1 MRTATIS
8 FLIVLPL
15 VLLGLQ
21 VGYSRAQADA
31 AAEVLADAGVD
42 LQPVAPA
49 TAKVAPTGPTGAT
62 APDPIADT
70 GGFLGWV
77 KERRQDG
84 SLFSW
89 LTLIAFTVLAAVW
102 KRLQPPVLPADA
114 TSTPSPSKWR
124 KRGVAIVACAL
135 GIVALAAD
143 IVVGAGHLA
152 LVATSVGPVVIALV
166 MSPFVD
172 RGAKARAPA

>member
-1 MRTATIS
+1 MRYGIIAFFIC
-8 FLIVLPL
+8 LPL
-15 VLLGLQ
+15 AFVGLQ
-21 VGYSRAQADA
+21 HGYSQAQADA
-31 AAEVLADAGVD
+31 AAEVLADAGVS
-42 LQPVAPA
+42 
-49 TAKVAPTGPTGAT
+49 APTGPTGAT

-70 GGFLGWV
+70 GRFLGWV

-89 LTLIAFTVLAAVW
+89 LTLIAFAVLAAVW
-102 KRLQPPVLPADA
+102 KRLQPPTLPDGA

-152 LVATSVGPVVIALV
+152 LVATSVGPVVLALV
-166 MSPFVD
+166 LSPFVA
-172 RGAKARAPA
+172 RGEKAKPAGA